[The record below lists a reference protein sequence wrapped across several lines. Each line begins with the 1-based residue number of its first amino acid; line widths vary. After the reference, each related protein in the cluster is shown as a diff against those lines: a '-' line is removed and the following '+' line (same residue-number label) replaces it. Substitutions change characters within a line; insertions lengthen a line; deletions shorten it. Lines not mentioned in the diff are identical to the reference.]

1 MNLPLMNDPL
11 ATIREQFAQARQ
23 AGRARH
29 REIAE
34 GLHISEG
41 ELIAAHTGVQV
52 GAEATALM
60 RATRL
65 QPRWADVLTA
75 LTSVGEVMALTRNAS
90 CVHEKDGS
98 YAAVTD
104 AVAIADTI
112 NHAQD
117 AIVRGT
123 HIDLHCHFTQWQHGF
138 AVEESGEKG
147 VQRSLQFYDATGTAV
162 HKVFCRPQSD
172 LSAYLALVEQFAHT
186 DQQPGI
192 VVQPLSTAEHVTDFA
207 AFLAAWDAVNDARD
221 LHKLLAQSRGAA
233 LPYLQQMRAESVQA
247 VPVNAARTL
256 LENAATEAVS
266 VLILV
271 GNAGVTQA
279 HQGAV
284 DKVVVMGPWLNV
296 LDPGFN
302 LHLREDHIASAWV
315 VVQSS
320 VQGMFSALTL
330 LDQSGAL
337 IALFAADGEPGKPET
352 GAWAALIDR
361 LQKA

>member
-1 MNLPLMNDPL
+1 MNLPLTNDPL
-11 ATIREQFAQARQ
+11 AAIREQFALARK
-23 AGRARH
+23 AGLARH

-34 GLHISEG
+34 NLHISEG
-41 ELIAAHTGVQV
+41 ELIAAHI

-65 QPRWADVLTA
+65 QPRWVEVLTA
-75 LTSVGEVMALTRNAS
+75 LASLGEVMALTRNAS
-90 CVHEKDGS
+90 CVHEKEGR
-98 YAAVTD
+98 YAAVTG
-104 AVAIADTI
+104 AS
-112 NHAQD
+112 
-117 AIVRGT
+117 VRGV
-123 HIDLHCHFTQWQHGF
+123 HIDLHCHFAQWQHGF

-162 HKVFCRPQSD
+162 HKVFLRPHSD
-172 LSAYLALVEQFAHT
+172 LSAYLALVDHYA
-186 DQQPGI
+186 DANQQPGI
-192 VVQPLSTAEHVTDFA
+192 TVQSLPVTGVEADFP
-207 AFLAAWDAVNDARD
+207 AFLAAWDAVSDARD
-221 LHKLLAQSRGAA
+221 LHALLAQSQGGA
-233 LPYLQQMRAESVQA
+233 LSYLQQMCAESVLA
-247 VPVNAARTL
+247 VSVNAARTL

-266 VLILV
+266 VCILV

-330 LDQSGAL
+330 LDQSGGL
-337 IALFAADGEPGKPET
+337 IALFAADRVADKPEAV
-352 GAWAALIDR
+352 AWAALIDR
-361 LQKA
+361 LPKA